1 MTIAL
6 IILATLLGLMAA
18 FSAFGKLSGNARTV
32 DMLHSLGLSD
42 SQIRLLALVEILGA
56 LGLLVG
62 IWVPILGLLA
72 AIGFVLYFL
81 GAIIA
86 HARKRQPAKD
96 MAPALIILILSIVVT
111 ILQFAR

>member
-18 FSAFGKLSGNARTV
+18 FSAFGKMSGNARTV
-32 DMLHSLGLSD
+32 EMLHGLGLRD
-42 SQIRLLALVEILGA
+42 SQIRLLAIVEILGA

-62 IWVPILGLLA
+62 IWIPILGLLA

-86 HARKRQPAKD
+86 HARKKQPAKD
-96 MAPALIILILSIVVT
+96 MMPAAIILILSIVVT
-111 ILQFAR
+111 ILQIAR

>member
-6 IILATLLGLMAA
+6 IILAALLGVATA
-18 FSAFGKLSGNARTV
+18 FSAVGKLSRNARTI
-32 DMLHSLGLSD
+32 DMLHGLGLKD
-42 SQIRLLALVEILGA
+42 SQIRLLALIEILGA

-62 IWVPILGLLA
+62 IWVPILGQLA
-72 AIGFVLYFL
+72 ALGFVLYFL

-96 MAPALIILILSIVVT
+96 IAPALILMILSIVVT